1 MTTRRKVSLATLGG
15 TITMTAAALG
25 QGVVPTTTGAGDLL
39 AAVPGL
45 EAIADLYVATL
56 LRKPGASL
64 GIDDVLA
71 VLDWAQ
77 TRLSQ
82 GAEGVVHVR
91 APFAAH
97 GALT

>member
-25 QGVVPTTTGAGDLL
+25 QGVVPTTGAGDLL

>member
-25 QGVVPTTTGAGDLL
+25 QGVVPITGVGDLL